1 MDIETRDVKS
11 ILTEQKG
18 SSFLASAPYPYT
30 HSLSP
35 YTGCGFGKTACG
47 AYCYA
52 QFMPNWLHH
61 KGEADW
67 GEKVGVKENA
77 PAVLDATLAKASAEK
92 RRAFRIFMASTTDP
106 YQPLEAKWRLTRGC
120 LDVFA
125 KYDDLDL
132 LVIQTRSP
140 LAEQDF
146 ARMQQIPYVYLS
158 ITIETDDQGV
168 ITRLGGGPTLDSRFQ
183 LATRAV
189 QAGIPTQITVSP
201 CLPYTENFAKRLV
214 ETGVNRIVVDNFIE
228 GDGFAGRRTAN
239 TRMADEAWMNWR
251 DISPSQ
257 HLYQQL
263 QDMEGVELGWS
274 SAGFNGIR
282 PRSERGPALLTTKTL
297 I

>member
-11 ILTEQKG
+11 ILTEQRGTGFLG
-18 SSFLASAPYPYT
+18 SPPYPYT

-35 YTGCGFGKTACG
+35 YTGCGFGKTSCG
-47 AYCYA
+47 SYCYA
-52 QFMPNWLHH
+52 QFMPNWLYY
-61 KGEADW
+61 KGESDW
-67 GEKVGVKENA
+67 GEKVGVKQNA
-77 PAVLDATLAKASAEK
+77 PDVLDATLARTAPEK
-92 RRAFRIFMASTTDP
+92 RRTFRIFMASTTDP

-125 KYDDLDL
+125 RYDDLDL

-158 ITIETDDQGV
+158 ITIETDDQAV

-214 ETGVNRIVVDNFIE
+214 ETGVSRIVVDNFIE

-239 TRMADEAWMNWR
+239 TRMADESWMNWR
-251 DISPSQ
+251 DISPSE
-257 HLYQQL
+257 HLFQQL
-263 QDMEGVELGWS
+263 QGRAGFELGWS

-282 PRSERGPALLTTKTL
+282 PRAERGLGLLTTKPL